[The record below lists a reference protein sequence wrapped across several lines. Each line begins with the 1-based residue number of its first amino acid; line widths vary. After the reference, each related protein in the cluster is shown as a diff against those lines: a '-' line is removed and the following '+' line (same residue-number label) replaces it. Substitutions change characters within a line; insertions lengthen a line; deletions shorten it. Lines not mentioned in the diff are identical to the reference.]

1 VKVLA
6 IASLLLLSA
15 CGGRPAPEGPPR
27 DGVLDRAAG
36 SARDALD
43 QDQPVVAGRLYAQAL
58 ARARERDDPVAIDA
72 MGFGQA
78 TAALARGDAP
88 AALAVAQEVRAELA
102 RRGRGASAGLLLAE
116 ATALF
121 RLGRMAE
128 ADMLARHVTGRG
140 AENREAALRAHFL
153 AGLLA
158 AGRGDLAGV
167 LAARDAIGAPAQAAF
182 RADAVELEGA
192 AALLR
197 GEAAEARLQAAT
209 AADLRRDSLD
219 YRGLSRALAL
229 QGAALARLGDPAAAA
244 DAWLRAGQGAAA
256 RGEAADA
263 RSWLA
268 EARRLA
274 GGRADLLAAIER
286 AEQALEPFDAR
297 PGHADPAPRK
307 GERHEEAAE

>member
-1 VKVLA
+1 MRVALLA
-6 IASLLLLSA
+6 LLLLSA
-15 CGGRPAPEGPPR
+15 CGGRAAPEGPPR

-36 SARDALD
+36 SARDALN

-78 TAALARGDAP
+78 TSALARGDAP
-88 AALAVAQEVRAELA
+88 AALAAAQEVRAELA

-121 RLGRMAE
+121 RLGRMTE
-128 ADMLARHVTGRG
+128 ADRLARFVASRG
-140 AENREAALRAHFL
+140 AENAEAALRAHFL
-153 AGLLA
+153 LGLLA

-167 LAARDAIGAPAQAAF
+167 VAARAAIGAPEQAAY

-197 GEAAEARLQAAT
+197 GDAAGARVHAAT

-229 QGAALARLGDPAAAA
+229 QGAALERLGDPAAAA
-244 DAWLRAGQGAAA
+244 DAYLRAGRGAAE
-256 RGEAADA
+256 RGEADA
-263 RSWLA
+263 ARWLGQ
-268 EARRLA
+268 ARQLA
-274 GGRADLLAAIER
+274 GGRADLLAAIRQAEALRER
-286 AEQALEPFDAR
+286 
-297 PGHADPAPRK
+297 
-307 GERHEEAAE
+307 